1 MLHPIRPGAV
11 SGIVNAVSEPL
22 AAVALRSSRMSDPVR
37 DPFAG
42 LIQAVATTRDRE
54 AFAALFDHFAPRLKA
69 WMMKAGAAPQAAEDF
84 AQDTMLAVWR
94 KAELFDAGRAGA
106 STWIFTIARNLR
118 IDALRRDARRTP
130 SPEIDLAPEPAPD
143 PEAEVQAHDEAARV
157 ALLLN
162 GLTEE
167 QRTVLRLSFYKD
179 RPHSEIADR
188 LGLPLGTVKS
198 RIRRALMELRSRLE
212 DGEAPR

>member
-1 MLHPIRPGAV
+1 MDVTSDPYATVTAR
-11 SGIVNAVSEPL
+11 
-22 AAVALRSSRMSDPVR
+22 AARVCMSDDAR
-37 DPFAG
+37 DPFAV
-42 LIQAVATTRDRE
+42 LIQAVAASRDRE

-69 WMMKAGAAPQAAEDF
+69 WMMKSGAAPQAAEDF
-84 AQDTMLAVWR
+84 AQDAMLTVWR
-94 KAELFDAGRAGA
+94 KAELYDARRAAA

-118 IDALRRDARRTP
+118 IDSLRRDARRTP

-143 PEAEVQAHDEAARV
+143 PEAEVQAHDEAARIAV
-157 ALLLN
+157 LLN
-162 GLTEE
+162 GLSEE

-179 RPHSEIADR
+179 RPHSEIAER

-198 RIRRALMELRSRLE
+198 RIRRALMELRTRLE